1 MLACVCQPAE
11 TKLYKGG
18 RATPIGPLGGP
29 RRPLQ
34 RPRSLKSRP
43 PKPPPKPNSYS
54 TTSEDTKS
62 SSSQQKS
69 PKNLLSLK
77 KIEQRSKSTKIS
89 SVCSSSKS
97 DSDSQSIKQPLDNPF
112 KPGDQEKLLKINVK
126 PEKIEEPPPC
136 NNVVTITDNDGK
148 IYCVDNLILVGEDI
162 LGNIKNDYDD
172 GVDDVSKK
180 CPSYPSKGGLLTVKQ
195 KTDKDVEGSSSD
207 GTNNYQV
214 SILVYRNSCRIWNR
228 INLYIYSYVCG
239 IWCVENDIPITTH
252 VDMRNSVSHNAC
264 KFLFETFNL
273 SCVSQIFSSIPSGSC
288 S

>member
-18 RATPIGPLGGP
+18 RATPLGPLGGP

-54 TTSEDTKS
+54 TTSEDTRS

-69 PKNLLSLK
+69 PRNLLSLK
-77 KIEQRSKSTKIS
+77 KIEQRAKSTKIS

-97 DSDSQSIKQPLDNPF
+97 DSDSQSIKEPLPNPF
-112 KPGDQEKLLKINVK
+112 KLGDQEKLLKINVK
-126 PEKIEEPPPC
+126 SEKVEEPPPLPC

-148 IYCVDNLILVGEDI
+148 IYCVDNLILVGEDV

-195 KTDKDVEGSSSD
+195 KTDDKDVEASSSG
-207 GTNNYQV
+207 GTNHCQV
-214 SILVYRNSCRIWNR
+214 SLF
-228 INLYIYSYVCG
+228 SYE
-239 IWCVENDIPITTH
+239 EN
-252 VDMRNSVSHNAC
+252 V
-264 KFLFETFNL
+264 
-273 SCVSQIFSSIPSGSC
+273 
-288 S
+288 